1 MQPDIQ
7 QHIELMS
14 GTLLLI
20 VVVLHRLLK
29 RKGLGNLRLTVSVTE
44 ENSSDCHQNTNLSEA
59 VGLKMDSNE
68 PKQQPTEQQ
77 KKR

>member
-7 QHIELMS
+7 QHIEVML

-20 VVVLHRLLK
+20 VVTLHRLLK

-44 ENSSDCHQNTNLSEA
+44 ENSSDCHPNTNLRTDHG
-59 VGLKMDSNE
+59 VKMDSKE

-77 KKR
+77 RKQ

>member
-1 MQPDIQ
+1 MQ

-44 ENSSDCHQNTNLSEA
+44 ENSSDCHPNTNSSEA
-59 VGLKMDSNE
+59 DGPKMDSNE
-68 PKQQPTEQQ
+68 PKQQPTKQQ
-77 KKR
+77 EKE

>member
-7 QHIELMS
+7 QHIEVML

-20 VVVLHRLLK
+20 VVTLHRLLK

-44 ENSSDCHQNTNLSEA
+44 ENSSDCLQNTNSKT
-59 VGLKMDSNE
+59 VDGLKTDSNE

-77 KKR
+77 RRR